1 MYYVLN
7 AHTKSIIKKKIM
19 TLVAESL
26 QNLILFFFV
35 QMQQFLLLASMQKHQ
50 TSILKKQVFA
60 LTNRGIVPI

>member
-1 MYYVLN
+1 MYYVLY

-35 QMQQFLLLASMQKHQ
+35 QMQQFLLLASMQKRQ